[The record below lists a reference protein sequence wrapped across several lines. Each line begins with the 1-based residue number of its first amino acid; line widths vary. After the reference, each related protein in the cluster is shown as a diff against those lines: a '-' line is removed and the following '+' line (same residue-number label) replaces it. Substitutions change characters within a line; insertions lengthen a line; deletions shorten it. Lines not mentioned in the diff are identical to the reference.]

1 MMTTPSV
8 FLPAE
13 VHGVAGARRNWAI
26 ASVLAAMMLVVLDAA
41 IANIALPTIGPSL
54 HAMPAAAVRIVTAY
68 QLGVIVALLPAAA
81 LGESLG
87 FRKVFVT
94 GALLFTGASGLC
106 ALSPSLPWLI
116 AARFL
121 QGLGG
126 AGVLALG
133 IALLRFI
140 VPHDRLGAAIGWN
153 AMTVALSSAAGPAI
167 GAAIVSVAP
176 WPWLFLVNLPVGAFV
191 LAASRMLPAVNGTG
205 QPVDLASIALNA
217 CTFALMVVGAEL
229 APSRLAMALALF
241 VGAAFSASVLVRRE
255 AGRVAPLVPLD
266 LLGRRSFR
274 LSVIASV
281 LCFVGQTAGL
291 VALPF
296 HLRQAL
302 GLTPLETG
310 LYLTPWP
317 STVAFAGPVAGKLAN
332 RVPTARLCLA
342 GGSLLALGLGL
353 AALVPER
360 GQPFVL
366 GVCMMLCGLGFGLFN
381 VPNNRNMFLS
391 APRER
396 SGAAG
401 GLQGMA
407 RLTGQTAGALL
418 MTVLFSLAPMG
429 LAPRTGLAIASALTL
444 AAGLVSILR
453 AREVITIV

>member
-1 MMTTPSV
+1 MATPPV

-13 VHGVAGARRNWAI
+13 VRGVAGTRRNWAI
-26 ASVLAAMMLVVLDAA
+26 ASVLAAMTLVVLDAA
-41 IANIALPTIGPSL
+41 IANIALPTIGPAL
-54 HAMPAAAVRIVTAY
+54 HARPAAVVRIVTAY
-68 QLGVIVALLPAAA
+68 QLGVVVALLPAAA
-81 LGESLG
+81 LGESFG

-94 GALLFTGASGLC
+94 GAFLFTSASALC
-106 ALSPSLPWLI
+106 ALSPSLNWLI

-133 IALLRFI
+133 IALLRFT

-153 AMTVALSSAAGPAI
+153 AMTVALSSAAGPTI
-167 GAAIVSVAP
+167 GATILSVAP
-176 WPWLFLVNLPVGAFV
+176 WPWLFLVNLPIGAFV
-191 LAASRMLPAVNGTG
+191 LAASRTLPAANGMG
-205 QPVDLASIALNA
+205 QPVDLASIALNT
-217 CTFALMVVGAEL
+217 CTFVLLVVGAEF
-229 APSRLAMALALF
+229 APLQPSIALALF
-241 VGAAFSASVLVRRE
+241 VGAAFSASMLIRRE
-255 AGRVAPLVPLD
+255 AGRVAPMIPLD
-266 LLGRRSFR
+266 LLGRRPFR

-281 LCFVGQTAGL
+281 LCFLGQTAGL

-317 STVAFAGPVAGKLAN
+317 LTVALAGPVAGRLAN

-342 GGSLLALGLGL
+342 GGVLLALGLGF
-353 AALVPER
+353 AAFLPLR
-360 GQPFVL
+360 GQPL
-366 GVCMMLCGLGFGLFN
+366 GLGICMVACGLGFGLFN

-391 APRER
+391 VPRER

-407 RLTGQTAGALL
+407 RLTGQTGGALL
-418 MTVLFSLAPMG
+418 MTLLFSLAPVSLASRIG
-429 LAPRTGLAIASALTL
+429 LTVASALTL

-453 AREVITIV
+453 IREAITIV